1 MSGEVNGYLLRAK
14 DVTHFFGGL
23 CAVSHFNLH
32 LQPGEL
38 VGIIG
43 PNGAGKTTVFNL
55 ITGVYRASQGSILFN
70 GTRSTKG
77 GQAAEGIELVGKTP
91 NQITRLGIARTFQT
105 IRLFK
110 DMSVLDNVRTAHYA
124 QVGYSPLEAFFH
136 IGRYRAE
143 EKRITENALDLL
155 AVLRLDGYA
164 DTLAKNLPYGFQR
177 RLEIARALA
186 TRPRLLL
193 LDEPAAG
200 MNPKEIV
207 ELMEFIQ
214 WIRKQFDL
222 TILLIEHQMRLVM
235 GICERIK
242 VLDFGATIAEG
253 LPHEIQSNPKVLEA
267 YLGEEAKA

>member
-1 MSGEVNGYLLRAK
+1 MTAEGNGFLLHAK

-23 CAVSHFNLH
+23 CAVSKFDLE
-32 LQPGEL
+32 LRAGEL
-38 VGIIG
+38 IGIIG

-55 ITGVYRASQGSILFN
+55 ITGVYRASKGSILFN
-70 GTRSTKG
+70 GAGTDG
-77 GQAAEGIELVGKTP
+77 GVELVGKTP

-110 DMSVLDNVRTAHYA
+110 DMTVLDNVRTAHYSL
-124 QVGYSPLEAFFH
+124 VGYGPFEAMFH
-136 IGRYRAE
+136 AGRYRAE
-143 EKRITENALDLL
+143 ERRITENAMSLL
-155 AVLRLDGYA
+155 ATFKLDNLA
-164 DTLAKNLPYGFQR
+164 DEQATNLPYGLQR

-200 MNPKEIV
+200 MNPKEIIQ
-207 ELMEFIQ
+207 LMEFIQ
-214 WIRKQFDL
+214 WVRRQFDL
-222 TILLIEHQMRLVM
+222 TIILIEHQMRLVM

-253 LPHEIQSNPKVLEA
+253 LPHEIQNNPKVLEA
-267 YLGEEAKA
+267 YLGEEAMG

>member
-1 MSGEVNGYLLRAK
+1 MGAEGNGLLLHAQ

-23 CAVSHFNLH
+23 CAVSRFD
-32 LQPGEL
+32 LQLRPGEL
-38 VGIIG
+38 IGIIG

-55 ITGVYRASQGSILFN
+55 ITGVYRATKGSIVFN
-70 GTRSTKG
+70 GAG
-77 GQAAEGIELVGKTP
+77 ADGVELVGKTP

-110 DMSVLDNVRTAHYA
+110 DMTVLDNVRTAHYSLA
-124 QVGYSPLEAFFH
+124 GYGPAEALFH
-136 IGRYRAE
+136 AGRYRAE
-143 EKRITENALDLL
+143 ERRITENAMSLL
-155 AVLRLDGYA
+155 ATFKLDGLA
-164 DTLAKNLPYGFQR
+164 DELAKNLPYGSQR

-200 MNPKEIV
+200 MNPKEIIQ
-207 ELMEFIQ
+207 LMEFIQ
-214 WIRKQFDL
+214 WVRRQFDL
-222 TILLIEHQMRLVM
+222 TIILIEHQMRLVM

-253 LPHEIQSNPKVLEA
+253 LPHEIQNNPKVLEA
-267 YLGEEAKA
+267 YLGEEAVG